1 MSKPI
6 RVLLVEDS
14 ENDVSLLLRELRR
27 SGYEPEYVRVEQAE
41 EMNRELHSR
50 NWDAIISDYTMP
62 GFSGMD
68 ALTILKD
75 SGLDIPFMIVS
86 GSIGEDR
93 AVEVMRAGAK
103 DYIMK
108 GNLRR
113 LTAAIEREIGEA
125 KERANH
131 RHVEE
136 QLRMSERMRSVGE
149 VASTIIHDLKNP
161 MQIVLSSAEFLY
173 SFDLSKDERD
183 SYFESI
189 QRQVERIL
197 AMMQEILDFA
207 RGELKLVPESVELSE
222 LCREIDD
229 TFKQSLAKD
238 RVNFAIE
245 QFIEDNGPQQIVID
259 RLKIWRAL
267 SNLII
272 NAKDAMPNGG
282 DIRLRLIAQSDQ
294 VIFKVEDNGQGIPES
309 IRDTIFNPFVT
320 HGKSRGT
327 GLGLAIVRDIV
338 QAHSGTIEF
347 ITDATGTTFS
357 ISLPRKTIPALAIS
371 GQHTAASSHR

>member
-14 ENDVSLLLRELRR
+14 ENDCSLLLRELRR
-27 SGYEPEYVRVEQAE
+27 SGYEPDYVRVELAE
-41 EMNRELHSR
+41 EMKKQLHAR
-50 NWDAIISDYTMP
+50 QWDAIVSDYTMP
-62 GFSGMD
+62 NFSGID
-68 ALTILKD
+68 ALTILKE
-75 SGLDIPFMIVS
+75 SGLDVPFMIVS

-113 LTAAIEREIGEA
+113 LTAAIEREIAEA
-125 KERANH
+125 KERAMH
-131 RHVEE
+131 RNVEE

-173 SFDLSKDERD
+173 SFELDQSERD
-183 SYFESI
+183 AHFASI
-189 QRQVERIL
+189 ERQVERIL
-197 AMMQEILDFA
+197 SMMQEILDFA
-207 RGELKLVPESVELSE
+207 RGELKLATTSVDLTE
-222 LCREIDD
+222 LCREIDN
-229 TFKQSLAKD
+229 TYRQTLAKD
-238 RVNFAIE
+238 GINFSFDQIIE
-245 QFIEDNGPQQIVID
+245 EGSDAYLSID

-267 SNLII
+267 SNLIA

-282 DIRLRLIAQSDQ
+282 DIRLRFVAKPDQ
-294 VIFKVEDNGQGIPES
+294 VIFKVEDNGIGIPES
-309 IRDTIFNPFVT
+309 IRDTIFKPFVT

-327 GLGLAIVRDIV
+327 GLGLAIVHDIV
-338 QAHSGTIEF
+338 QAHNGNIEF
-347 ITDATGTTFS
+347 ATDATGTIFS
-357 ISLPRKTIPALAIS
+357 ISLPRQINRNSARALQQATSDI
-371 GQHTAASSHR
+371 AR